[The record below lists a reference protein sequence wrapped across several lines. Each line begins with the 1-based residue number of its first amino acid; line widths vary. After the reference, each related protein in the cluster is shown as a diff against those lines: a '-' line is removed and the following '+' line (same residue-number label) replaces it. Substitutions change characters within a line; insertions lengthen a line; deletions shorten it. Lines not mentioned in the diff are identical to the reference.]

1 MEDDDDDI
9 PSNFFLSEDYVLATE
24 KIDSFSQDYYILPA
38 ASTDYDLTG
47 QVLWPGAKHLADYLL
62 TKNPALILN
71 QEVLELGSGSG
82 LCGLFISQLA
92 RHTILTDGNEIVM
105 RLLEK
110 NKSFGNN
117 IDIALV
123 DWAAQDLTHHLSTQN
138 LPIKYSILI
147 GADVVYWSNSIEPLF
162 RTVKILLSENGK
174 FIMCY
179 TLRANNIFRDL
190 LRLTNEMGFK
200 HEILWQSEN
209 TYIFEFTETS

>member
-1 MEDDDDDI
+1 MEDDDEI
-9 PSNFFLSEDYVLATE
+9 PSNFFLCEDYILVTE
-24 KIDSFSQDYYILPA
+24 KIDSFSQDYYVLPS

-62 TKNPALILN
+62 KNPALILN

-82 LCGLFISQLA
+82 LCGLFVSQLA

-110 NKSFGNN
+110 NQKFGNN
-117 IDIALV
+117 TDIALV
-123 DWAAQDLTHHLSTQN
+123 DWSAEDLTHHLIKQN
-138 LPIKYSILI
+138 LPTKYSILI

-162 RTVKILLSENGK
+162 KTVKILLNDNGK

-200 HEILWQSEN
+200 HETLWQSEN
-209 TYIFEFTETS
+209 TYIFEFTQSS